1 MTHLNDPDPALLD
14 TLRGIVGPQGVVG
27 DNAVAPYLEE
37 PRGKWHG
44 RTALVLRPADTG
56 EVAAIVKA
64 CNAAKVGIVPWG
76 GGTGLVCGQVAP
88 DGPLPVVLSL
98 DRMAAIR
105 GVSAEDDSMVVE
117 AGAILA
123 TVQQAAAAADRL
135 FPLSLASE
143 GSARIGGLLA
153 TNAGG
158 INVLRYGSTR
168 DLVLGVEAVLADGT
182 VVNGLGSLRK
192 DNTGYD
198 LRHLL
203 IGSEGTLGIITAA
216 TLRLFPRPRETAT
229 AFCAVADPAMAGA
242 LLRAL
247 RERLGTSI
255 AAFELMAGIG
265 MDFLAAH
272 CPDVPK
278 PPVSGD
284 WMVLVEATGG
294 QGSGVAETMEAAL
307 GEAFEAGLV
316 FDAALA
322 QSVAQRAAFWRIRE
336 DLPEANRRIGAVAS
350 HDVALRL
357 ADVPAFIAEAD
368 PLVRSVD
375 PRLRTNTFGHLG
387 DGNLHYNVFPPEGM
401 HGKEMAHL
409 AKPVMEAVHA
419 LVHRFGGSISA
430 EHGIGRLKVGDL
442 ERFGDPGKLAAMRAI
457 KAALDPAGI
466 LNPGAVLRPAD

>member
-1 MTHLNDPDPALLD
+1 MTRLTDPTPDLLD
-14 TLRGIVGPQGVVG
+14 TLRAIVGPQGVVG
-27 DNAVAPYLEE
+27 DNAAAPYLEE

-44 RTALVLRPADTG
+44 RAALVLRPADTAQ
-56 EVAAIVKA
+56 VAAILRA
-64 CNAAKVGIVPWG
+64 CHAARVGIVPWG
-76 GGTGLVCGQVAP
+76 GGTGLVCGQVSP

-105 GVSAEDDSMVVE
+105 HVSAEDDSMVVE

-123 TVQQAAAAADRL
+123 SVQQAAAQADRL

-182 VVNGLGSLRK
+182 VINGLGSLRK

-216 TLRLFPRPRETAT
+216 TLRLFPRPRETAS
-229 AFCAVADPAMAGA
+229 AFCAVADPAAAGA
-242 LLRAL
+242 LLPAL
-247 RERLGTSI
+247 RERLGASI
-255 AAFELMAGIG
+255 VAFELMAGIG

-278 PPVSGD
+278 PPVTGP
-284 WMVLVEATGG
+284 WLVLVEATGG
-294 QGSGVAETMEAAL
+294 QGSGIGEAMESAL
-307 GEAFEAGLV
+307 GEAFEAGLLE
-316 FDAALA
+316 DAALA
-322 QSVAQRAAFWRIRE
+322 QSEAQRAAFWRIRE

-357 ADVPAFIAEAD
+357 ADLPAFLAEAD
-368 PLVRSVD
+368 AVVHGID
-375 PRLRTNTFGHLG
+375 PSLRINTFGHLG
-387 DGNLHYNVFPPEGM
+387 DGNMHYNVFPPEGVSP
-401 HGKEMAHL
+401 KALAHL
-409 AKPVMEAVHA
+409 GGPVMEAVHA
-419 LVHRFGGSISA
+419 LVHRYRGSISA

-442 ERFGDPGKLAAMRAI
+442 ERYADPGKLAAMRAI
-457 KAALDPAGI
+457 KAALDPQGI
-466 LNPGAVLRPAD
+466 LNPGAVLRAD

>member
-1 MTHLNDPDPALLD
+1 MNPLNDPTPALLD

-27 DNAVAPYLEE
+27 GNAAAPYLEE

-44 RTALVLRPADTG
+44 QAALVLRPADTG
-56 EVAAIVKA
+56 EVSAIVRA
-64 CNAAKVGIVPWG
+64 CGAARVGIVPWG

-98 DRMAAIR
+98 DRMTAIR
-105 GVSAEDDSMVVE
+105 HISPEDDSMVAE

-123 TVQQAAAAADRL
+123 TVQQAAAGVDRL

-168 DLVLGVEAVLADGT
+168 DLVLGIEAVLADGT
-182 VVNGLGSLRK
+182 VINGLGSLRK

-229 AFCAVADPAMAGA
+229 AFCAVESPAAAGA
-242 LLRAL
+242 LFRAL
-247 RERLGTSI
+247 REHLGTAI

-272 CPDVPK
+272 CPDVPR
-278 PPVSGD
+278 PPVTGP
-284 WMVLVEATGG
+284 WLVLVEATGG
-294 QGSGVAETMEAAL
+294 QGSAMAEAMEAAL
-307 GEAFEAGLV
+307 GAAFEAGLV
-316 FDAALA
+316 ADAAIA

-357 ADVPAFIAEAD
+357 ADLPAFLEQAD
-368 PLVRSVD
+368 TVVRGVD
-375 PRLRTNTFGHLG
+375 PSLRTNTFGHLG
-387 DGNLHYNVFPPEGM
+387 DGNMHYNVFPPEGM
-401 HGKEMAHL
+401 RGPEMAHL
-409 AKPVMEAVHA
+409 SAPVMEAVHA

-430 EHGIGRLKVGDL
+430 EHGIGRLKVKDL
-442 ERFGDPGKLAAMRAI
+442 ERYADPGKLAAMRAI

-466 LNPGAVLRPAD
+466 LNPGAVVRPAT